1 MNQKYITVLLCLLF
15 LLVAMTIFVK
25 PVAIKAILAIAT
37 VILSGYFYS
46 SYLSSVSMKVKKS
59 SCKSVPNMI
68 N

>member
-46 SYLSSVSMKVKKS
+46 SYLSSVSMKVRK
-59 SCKSVPNMI
+59 
-68 N
+68 